1 MQQHETPNEQSRT
14 LLALDLG
21 QRIWAEV
28 ERWPKEEH
36 PKELTRSSFFE
47 YVLTYVNA
55 LSWLRHLSAQ
65 EGSRARMSI
74 TLRAFGK
81 EGDHEPE
88 SDDID
93 PVKNALGPRLAALN
107 AALDLENLSA
117 QELLCPTATKGMWS
131 LDAKAVQFLEAEGL
145 KESAEWVKKQSKD
158 RWKSFQ
164 LAQGLDSPRSH
175 LLSRRALW
183 WLWESDELEKAEE
196 PPLVLAHFIGRG
208 LVKAHKK
215 NFDAT
220 GWNQA
225 ARIVNL
231 NESRHLQKLSLGFC
245 AREFVLCGL
254 PYKPTKAK
262 EFVRQNGNL
271 RLKVWG
277 DPTLGIPFG
286 QDRLI
291 PIWLASA
298 FQAAGE
304 PAHNRIHFRSAS
316 DLLRAFEIPI
326 NGREMQLLRE
336 RLMRVLSATYQVE
349 LKEKQ
354 ANGGLIWTSRRY
366 QLMTEVKLWFNQ
378 TGKENQHTLESAWQ
392 NYIQLDPYFAQDLRK
407 GSLPIDM
414 NTVIALKRSPALL
427 DYYAWMAWRSYGLYK
442 SGQKEARVPI
452 LSPHGYWAQSGSS
465 STDESNIKELM
476 RRRHA
481 KLLTYWPQCPN
492 KLTSN
497 AEYILLYPC
506 IAIHKGASFSIPG
519 VSRKPPLRVKK
530 EPLQLEANQE
540 IQASEE
546 TTPQPTAHEA
556 NVLHLLR
563 PPGQDPFPEDL

>member
-1 MQQHETPNEQSRT
+1 MQQHEAPNEQQRT

-21 QRIWAEV
+21 ARLWAEV
-28 ERWPKEEH
+28 ERLPPGER
-36 PKELTRSSFFE
+36 PQGLTRSSFFE
-47 YVLTYVNA
+47 YVLPYANA
-55 LSWLRHLSAQ
+55 LCWLRHLSTQ
-65 EGSRARMSI
+65 EGSRARLSI

-81 EGDHEPE
+81 EGDHDPE
-88 SDDID
+88 SDDIT
-93 PVKNALGPRLAALN
+93 PVQNALEPRLAELL
-107 AALDLENLSA
+107 AALDLEHLSA

-131 LDAKAVQFLEAEGL
+131 LDAKAVQFLEDEGL
-145 KESAEWVKKQSKD
+145 KESAEWVKKQSKA

-164 LAQGLDSPRSH
+164 GVQELDSPRSH

-215 NFDAT
+215 NFDVV

-225 ARIVNL
+225 SRIVDL

-254 PYKPTKAK
+254 PYKPTKQK

-286 QDRLI
+286 QDCLI

-304 PAHNRIHFRSAS
+304 PDHNRIYFRSAS

-326 NGREMQLLRE
+326 NGHEMQLLRE
-336 RLMRVLSATYQVE
+336 RLMRVFGATYQVE

-354 ANGGLIWTSRRY
+354 QDGSIFWNAQRY
-366 QLMTEVKLWFNQ
+366 QLITRVCLWFKN
-378 TGKENQHTLESAWQ
+378 TEKENQYTLESAWK
-392 NYIQLDPYFAQDLRK
+392 NYIDLDPYFARLGK
-407 GSLPIDM
+407 
-414 NTVIALKRSPALL
+414 
-427 DYYAWMAWRSYGLYK
+427 
-442 SGQKEARVPI
+442 
-452 LSPHGYWAQSGSS
+452 
-465 STDESNIKELM
+465 IKQVF
-476 RRRHA
+476 RD
-481 KLLTYWPQCPN
+481 
-492 KLTSN
+492 
-497 AEYILLYPC
+497 PC
-506 IAIHKGASFSIPG
+506 G
-519 VSRKPPLRVKK
+519 
-530 EPLQLEANQE
+530 
-540 IQASEE
+540 
-546 TTPQPTAHEA
+546 
-556 NVLHLLR
+556 
-563 PPGQDPFPEDL
+563 

>member
-1 MQQHETPNEQSRT
+1 MFQHETPNEQLRT
-14 LLALDLG
+14 LLVLKLG
-21 QRIWAEV
+21 ARLWSEV
-28 ERWPKEEH
+28 ERWPKEEQ
-36 PKELTRSSFFE
+36 PKDLTQDAFFE
-47 YVLTYVNA
+47 YILPYANA
-55 LSWLRHLSAQ
+55 LSWLRHLNTQ

-81 EGDHEPE
+81 EGDHDPE

-131 LDAKAVQFLEAEGL
+131 LDASAVQYLEAEGL

-183 WLWESDELEKAEE
+183 WLWESEELEKASE

-298 FQAAGE
+298 FQAAGQ
-304 PAHNRIHFRSAS
+304 PAHNRIYFRSAS

-326 NGREMQLLRE
+326 NGRERQLLRE
-336 RLMRVLSATYQVE
+336 RLQRVFSATYQIE

-354 ANGGLIWTSRRY
+354 KDGSIIWNAQRY
-366 QLMTEVKLWFNQ
+366 QLITRVCLWFKNSE
-378 TGKENQHTLESAWQ
+378 KENQYTLENAWR
-392 NYIQLDPYFAQDLRK
+392 NYIDLDPYFAQDLRK
-407 GSLPIDM
+407 RSLPIDLD
-414 NTVIALKRSPALL
+414 TIIALKRSPALM
-427 DYYAWMAWRSYGLYK
+427 DYYAWLAWRSYGLLK

-465 STDESNIKELM
+465 STDESNIKEMM

-481 KLLTYWPQCPN
+481 KLLTYWPECPSE
-492 KLTSN
+492 LTSN
-497 AEYILLYPC
+497 AEYIIVRPGM
-506 IAIHKGASFSIPG
+506 AIHQGASFSIPG
-519 VSRKPPLRVKK
+519 VSRKPPLRTKR
-530 EPLQLEANQE
+530 EPSQPETNQDMQEQTKDAEVLLLE
-540 IQASEE
+540 
-546 TTPQPTAHEA
+546 
-556 NVLHLLR
+556 R
-563 PPGQDPFPEDL
+563 PPGQDPFPEDP

>member
-1 MQQHETPNEQSRT
+1 MHQHEAPNEHLVR
-14 LLALDLG
+14 LLSMKLG
-21 QRIWAEV
+21 ARLWSEV
-28 ERWPKEEH
+28 EHRPKEEQ
-36 PKELTRSSFFE
+36 PKDLTQDAFFE
-47 YVLTYVNA
+47 YILPYTNA
-55 LSWLRHLSAQ
+55 LSWLRHLNTQ

-81 EGDHEPE
+81 EGDHDPE

-107 AALDLENLSA
+107 AAIDLENLSA

-131 LDAKAVQFLEAEGL
+131 LDAKAVQFLEDEGL
-145 KESAEWVKKQSKD
+145 KESAEWVKKLSKS
-158 RWKSFQ
+158 RWKDFQ
-164 LAQGLDSPRSH
+164 LAQELDSPRSH

-215 NFDAT
+215 NFDIV

-225 ARIVNL
+225 ARIVDL
-231 NESRHLQKLSLGFC
+231 NESRQLQKLSLGFC

-254 PYKPTKAK
+254 PYKPTTQK

-304 PAHNRIHFRSAS
+304 PAHNRIYFRSAS

-349 LKEKQ
+349 LREKGSDGTFHWN
-354 ANGGLIWTSRRY
+354 ARRY
-366 QLMTEVKLWFNQ
+366 QLMTEVRLWFNK
-378 TGKENQHTLESAWQ
+378 TGQENQHTLENAWE

-427 DYYAWMAWRSYGLYK
+427 DYYAFLAWRSYGLYK
-442 SGQKEARVPI
+442 SGQKEARIPVF
-452 LSPHGYWAQSGSS
+452 SAHGYWAQSGSKI
-465 STDESNIKELM
+465 TNEDKAKQQL
-476 RRRHA
+476 RQQHA
-481 KLLTYWPQCPN
+481 RLLTYWPKCPN
-492 KLTSN
+492 ELTSN
-497 AEYILLYPC
+497 AEYLIIHPG
-506 IAIHKGASFSIPG
+506 IAVHKGASFSIPG
-519 VSRKPPLRVKK
+519 VSRKPPQRSKK
-530 EPLQLEANQE
+530 EPIMLEDNPH
-540 IQASEE
+540 
-546 TTPQPTAHEA
+546 TPAHEGE
-556 NVLHLLR
+556 VLHLQR
-563 PPGQDPFPEDL
+563 PPGQDPFPEDP

>member
-1 MQQHETPNEQSRT
+1 MFQHETPNEQLRT
-14 LLALDLG
+14 LLVLKLG
-21 QRIWAEV
+21 ARLWSEV
-28 ERWPKEEH
+28 ERWPKEEQ
-36 PKELTRSSFFE
+36 PKDLTQDAFFE
-47 YVLTYVNA
+47 YILPYANA
-55 LSWLRHLSAQ
+55 LSWLRHLNTQ

-81 EGDHEPE
+81 EGDHDPE

-93 PVKNALGPRLAALN
+93 PVKNALGPQLAALN

-131 LDAKAVQFLEAEGL
+131 LDALAVQFLEAEGL
-145 KESAEWVKKQSKD
+145 KESAEWVKKQSKE

-183 WLWESDELEKAEE
+183 WLWESEELDKAYE

-215 NFDAT
+215 NFDVT

-225 ARIVNL
+225 SRIVNL

-298 FQAAGE
+298 FQAAGS
-304 PAHNRIHFRSAS
+304 PAHNRIYFRSAS
-316 DLLRAFEIPI
+316 DILRAFEIPI
-326 NGREMQLLRE
+326 DGHERQLLRE
-336 RLMRVLSATYQVE
+336 RLQRVFSATYQIE

-354 ANGGLIWTSRRY
+354 KDGSIVWNAQRY
-366 QLMTEVKLWFNQ
+366 QLITRVCLWFNNDE
-378 TGKENQHTLESAWQ
+378 KENQYTLENAWR
-392 NYIQLDPYFAQDLRK
+392 NYIDLDPYFAQDLRK
-407 GSLPIDM
+407 RSLPIDM

-427 DYYAWMAWRSYGLYK
+427 DYYAWLAWRSYGLLK

-452 LSPHGYWAQSGSS
+452 FGAHGYWAQSGSS
-465 STDESNIKELM
+465 STDESNIKEMM

-481 KLLTYWPQCPN
+481 KLLAYWPSCPSE
-492 KLTSN
+492 LTSN
-497 AEYILLYPC
+497 AEYIIVRPGM
-506 IAIHKGASFSIPG
+506 AIHQGASFSIPG
-519 VSRKPPLRVKK
+519 VSRKPPLRAKK
-530 EPLQLEANQE
+530 EPLQLEASQE
-540 IQASEE
+540 TKDQTQDAE
-546 TTPQPTAHEA
+546 
-556 NVLHLLR
+556 VLLLER
-563 PPGQDPFPEDL
+563 PPGQNPFPEDP

>member
-1 MQQHETPNEQSRT
+1 MQQHEAPNEQSRT
-14 LLALDLG
+14 LLSLSLG
-21 QRIWAEV
+21 QRLWAEV
-28 ERWPKEEH
+28 EAIPKEER
-36 PKELTRSSFFE
+36 PKDLSPQSFFE
-47 YVLTYVNA
+47 YVLPYVNA
-55 LSWLRHLSAQ
+55 LSWLRHLSTQ
-65 EGSRARMSI
+65 EGTRARLSI

-81 EGDHEPE
+81 EGDHDPE
-88 SDDID
+88 SDDIE
-93 PVKNALGPRLAALN
+93 PVKSELGPRLTELLS
-107 AALDLENLSA
+107 ALDLEHLTA
-117 QELLCPTATKGMWS
+117 QELLSPTETKGMWS
-131 LDAKAVQFLEAEGL
+131 LDARAVQFLEGSGL
-145 KESAEWVKKQSKD
+145 KESAEWVRRQGKA
-158 RWKSFQ
+158 RWKNFQ

-215 NFDAT
+215 HFDAA

-225 ARIVNL
+225 ARIVSL
-231 NESRHLQKLSLGFC
+231 SESRHLMQLALGFC

-304 PAHNRIHFRSAS
+304 PAHNRIYFRSAS
-316 DLLRAFEIPI
+316 DILRAFEIPI
-326 NGREMQLLRE
+326 DGHEMQLLRE

-349 LKEKQ
+349 LREKQ
-354 ANGGLIWTSRRY
+354 SDGSFLWTARRY
-366 QLMTEVKLWFNQ
+366 QLMTEVRLWFNK
-378 TGKENQHTLESAWQ
+378 TEKENQHTLENAWQ

-427 DYYAWMAWRSYGLYK
+427 DYYAFLAWRSYGLLK
-442 SGQKEARVPI
+442 SGQKEARIPVF
-452 LSPHGYWAQSGSS
+452 SPHGYWAQSGSVV
-465 STDESNIKELM
+465 TNEDKAKQLM

-492 KLTSN
+492 ELTSN
-497 AEYILLYPC
+497 AEYIIVRPGM
-506 IAIHKGASFSIPG
+506 AIHKGASFHIPG
-519 VSRKPPLRVKK
+519 VSRKPPQRVIDTN
-530 EPLQLEANQE
+530 PQTQPPPLEAE
-540 IQASEE
+540 
-546 TTPQPTAHEA
+546 
-556 NVLHLLR
+556 VLHLQR
-563 PPGQDPFPEDL
+563 PPGQDPFPDQE